1 MSRSRPPNSNRPP
14 VQAGKQDAEARAWL
28 LTFAS
33 EEVSP
38 EMERAFTDW
47 LAASEENR
55 QAYER
60 AHRLWEGL
68 AEVDGIEDL
77 LTDRDNV
84 RALPQRPALTRRLLL
99 GGGLAAG
106 LACAAAVG
114 LLALQPPPAEEIML
128 VTARGEIKTFT
139 LSDGSQ
145 ITLGGASRVRGEF
158 TGKTRD
164 LKLAAGNAYFD
175 IARDEDRP
183 LTVDTGDVQVRVL
196 GTRFDIKKRA
206 DQVSV
211 SVDSGHV
218 RVMAVNLT
226 ETRDLLAGDKIVS
239 TAALRLGPV
248 EGFDPE
254 KELSWRSGRLSFVD
268 APLRDIVAD
277 MNQYSDRPVRLGPGA
292 PADMRLTLSFSV
304 QQIGQVLAGLDAAY
318 PIQVRESDT
327 EILISDGL

>member
-1 MSRSRPPNSNRPP
+1 MSKSGTPTPNRPP

-33 EEVSP
+33 GEASP
-38 EMERAFTDW
+38 EKERAFADW

-55 QAYER
+55 LAYER

-77 LTDRDNV
+77 LTERDNV
-84 RALPQRPALTRRLLL
+84 RKLPQRPALTRRLLL

-114 LLALQPPPAEEIML
+114 LVALQPAPVEEIML

-158 TGKTRD
+158 SGKTRD
-164 LKLAAGNAYFD
+164 LQLAAGNAYFD
-175 IARDEDRP
+175 IARDENRP

-206 DQVSV
+206 DRVSV

-218 RVMAVNLT
+218 RVTAGNLT

-239 TAALRLGPV
+239 TAAMRLGAV